1 MKLYSCPNCSRRLY
15 FENAQCLNCGSLVL
29 FDPDRLV
36 FVLKPEHAPCA
47 NAIECGCN
55 WVADGDRPF
64 CRACALNQT
73 IPNLSVEG
81 NRERWVKV
89 EAAKKRAI
97 YSMITFGLPFAPKQ
111 SPQDAAGIAFDFLAP
126 DTGGGPGGVPILT
139 GHENGLITL
148 NVAEADSP
156 ERERMRI
163 RMGENYRTLLGHFRH
178 ELGHYCWE
186 RLIRD
191 DAERL
196 AAFRAIFGDATAD
209 YAAALHRH
217 YAEGAPPDWQ
227 SHHISAYAAS
237 HPWEDWAETWA
248 HCLHILDTLE
258 MVDALALELPSGP
271 AAETADNTPII
282 ADTPGAFESLLRR
295 WLVLSEASNCINRC
309 MGLCDLYPF
318 VISET
323 VAGKLRFV
331 HDMLV
336 SNRDTDALRAA

>member
-1 MKLYSCPNCSRRLY
+1 MKLYSCPNCERRLY

-29 FDPDRLV
+29 FDPVRLA
-36 FVLKPEHAPCA
+36 FVLNSGHTPCA
-47 NAIECGCN
+47 NATECGCN
-55 WVADGDRPF
+55 WVADGERPF
-64 CRACALNQT
+64 CRACSLNHT
-73 IPNLSVEG
+73 IPNLSVQG

-97 YSMITFGLPFAPKQ
+97 YSMIVFGLPFAPKQ
-111 SPQDAAGIAFDFLAP
+111 SPEDTAGIAFDFLAP
-126 DTGGGPGGVPILT
+126 GPGGGPGGVPILT
-139 GHENGLITL
+139 GHENGLVTL

-191 DAERL
+191 DPEQL
-196 AAFRAIFGDATAD
+196 AAFRTVFGDETVD

-227 SHHISAYAAS
+227 SRHISAYAAS

-248 HCLHILDTLE
+248 HCMHILDTLE
-258 MVDALALELPSGP
+258 MVDALDLTLPADP
-271 AAETADNTPII
+271 AAGRPPPAL
-282 ADTPGAFESLLRR
+282 ADTFESRLQR

-309 MGLCDLYPF
+309 MGLPDLYPF
-318 VISET
+318 VISTT
-323 VAGKLRFV
+323 VARKLRFV
-331 HDMLV
+331 HDLLV
-336 SNRDTDALRAA
+336 SRSRRGTAAARAA

>member
-1 MKLYSCPNCSRRLY
+1 MS
-15 FENAQCLNCGSLVL
+15 
-29 FDPDRLV
+29 
-36 FVLKPEHAPCA
+36 FVLRSGRAACT
-47 NAIECGCN
+47 NATECGCN
-55 WVADGDRPF
+55 WVADGERPF
-64 CRACALNQT
+64 CRACSLNQT
-73 IPNLSVEG
+73 IPNLSVAG

-97 YSMITFGLPFAPKQ
+97 YSMIVFGLPFAPKQ
-111 SPQDAAGIAFDFLAP
+111 SPDDTAGIAFDFLAP
-126 DTGGGPGGVPILT
+126 EAGGGPGGAPILT

-191 DAERL
+191 DPERL
-196 AAFRAIFGDATAD
+196 AAFRTVFGDETAD

-227 SHHISAYAAS
+227 SRHISAYAAS

-258 MVDALALELPSGP
+258 MVDSLALELPPDP
-271 AAETADNTPII
+271 AGGTAGGVV
-282 ADTPGAFESLLRR
+282 AAAGALGAFENLRQR

-309 MGLCDLYPF
+309 MGLPDLYPF
-318 VISET
+318 VISAT
-323 VAGKLRFV
+323 VAGKLHFV

-336 SNRDTDALRAA
+336 SHRDVAAARAA